1 MGEFG
6 RQSSYTNNDRGVS
19 TKIFKG
25 TNTTFGTPFRDLHL
39 GKNGSSVGRVHSGLA
54 RVGSDKRDHISNV
67 ASFFDNILQIKE
79 KWEKT
84 SDNRSV
90 ETERLARYPDIQD
103 GNGSGDSEI
112 HYEKSLGVL
121 CRYKGCV
128 FTRPD
133 KLGFSQI
140 PSIQSEKQDFCFSV
154 SSVRSLPCSL
164 GLHKSDGANK
174 EETSHVANPDLQLS
188 GRFHHFRSLSVG
200 IVNGSERNLAADS
213 VPRPYNKLGEIQP
226 GAFPNRGVSGGLLG
240 SQGLHIV
247 SSPRQEEHDRSSLS
261 VSRSGSV
268 RFSENVGE
276 SVGAVE
282 FRSNLLFC
290 MWFAGIARVN

>member
-1 MGEFG
+1 MGEFR
-6 RQSSYTNNDRGVS
+6 RQSSDTNNDRGVS
-19 TKIFKG
+19 AKIFEG
-25 TNTTFGTPFRDLHL
+25 TNATFGTPFRDLHL

-54 RVGSDKRDHISNV
+54 RVGSDKGDHISNV
-67 ASFFDNILQIKE
+67 ASFFDNIFQIEE

-84 SDNRSV
+84 TNNRSV
-90 ETERLARYPDIQD
+90 DSERLARYPDIQD

-140 PSIQSEKQDFCFSV
+140 PSIQSEKQDFRISV
-154 SSVRSLPCSL
+154 SSVRSLPSSL

-174 EETSHVANPDLQLS
+174 EETAYITDPDLQLS

-200 IVNGSERNLAADS
+200 IVNGSERDLAVNS
-213 VPRPYNKLGEIQP
+213 VPRPYDKLGEIQP
-226 GAFPNRGVSGGLLG
+226 GAFPDRGVSRGLLG

-247 SSPRQEEHDRSSLS
+247 SSPR
-261 VSRSGSV
+261 
-268 RFSENVGE
+268 
-276 SVGAVE
+276 
-282 FRSNLLFC
+282 
-290 MWFAGIARVN
+290 

>member
-1 MGEFG
+1 MG
-6 RQSSYTNNDRGVS
+6 
-19 TKIFKG
+19 
-25 TNTTFGTPFRDLHL
+25 HL
-39 GKNGSSVGRVHSGLA
+39 GKNSSSVGRVHSGLA
-54 RVGSDKRDHISNV
+54 RVGSDKGDHNPNV
-67 ASFFDNILQIKE
+67 ASFFDNIFQIEE

-84 SDNRSV
+84 TKKRSV
-90 ETERLARYPDIQD
+90 DSERLARYPDIQD

-128 FTRPD
+128 SIRPD

-174 EETSHVANPDLQLS
+174 EETAHVANPDLQLS

-200 IVNGSERNLAADS
+200 IVNGSEHDLATDP
-213 VPRPYNKLGEIQP
+213 VPRSYDKLGEIQP
-226 GAFPNRGVSGGLLG
+226 GTVPSRGVSGGHMG
-240 SQGLHIV
+240 SQGQH
-247 SSPRQEEHDRSSLS
+247 
-261 VSRSGSV
+261 
-268 RFSENVGE
+268 F
-276 SVGAVE
+276 
-282 FRSNLLFC
+282 
-290 MWFAGIARVN
+290 